1 MGQSLKNT
9 IKVVFFVV
17 FVLAIVLSIII
28 ISCNK
33 YGNSLDEDY
42 ELSDYTKI
50 ISVDELKTIETN
62 GKYILAADIDL
73 SGEEWTPIADFKG
86 VIDGQGHEI
95 RNMTITQ
102 SDEKNVG
109 FVRSLTGTL
118 RNFNLIDVNIDVSA
132 VESNVGGVVG
142 YLKSGKVENICVSG
156 SVKASRSASCGG
168 IFGYVSGGSFSKV
181 SVKNIEVVG
190 KTNVGGSFGKLDGV
204 TINGGDG
211 TPSETVIVRGE
222 TNVGG
227 KAGYVKSSGDMSNLK
242 TAAEV
247 SGQSCVGG
255 IFGYCYCYDDLTL
268 SSFSN
273 EGNVTG
279 SENCTGGII
288 GEIEIYTYAK
298 VDMDNF
304 NNTGDVS
311 GNGYVG
317 GLFGYCKGTV
327 DSTFNPRTPTVTNSK
342 SSGVI
347 TGTWCVGGISGY
359 AEELTIK
366 KCYNEGSE
374 ITASGYKLED
384 GEKRVYLGGYIGNA
398 KYVNLIDCTNSVN
411 LTAAGD
417 YYYVGGIAG
426 CITKARKDMSD
437 LKNTGEI
444 SGGSGVGGVFGYC
457 YCYDD
462 LTLSSFSNEGKVTG
476 SENYTGGIMGKVEM
490 YTYADVEIDNV
501 NNTADV
507 TGNEYVGG
515 LFGYCKNDFD
525 STRCIS
531 TLTNSKSSG
540 VITGTWCI
548 GGISGYVKG
557 LTIKKCYNEGS
568 EIMASGYKLEDGE
581 KRVYLGGYV
590 GNGDSVSFSE
600 CTNDV
605 NLSTAEDYYYV
616 GGIAG
621 YIKNA
626 RKDMSDL
633 KNTGDI
639 EGGACVG
646 GIFGYCYYY
655 ESSTLTSFSN
665 EGNVTGFVNC
675 TGGIMGKSEIYTYAK
690 MDMDNFNNTGEV
702 SGNGYV
708 GDLFG
713 YFSSSSKTSRL
724 FSYSANGNVCG
735 YSKNLEIIG

>member
-273 EGNVTG
+273 EG
-279 SENCTGGII
+279 
-288 GEIEIYTYAK
+288 
-298 VDMDNF
+298 
-304 NNTGDVS
+304 
-311 GNGYVG
+311 
-317 GLFGYCKGTV
+317 
-327 DSTFNPRTPTVTNSK
+327 
-342 SSGVI
+342 
-347 TGTWCVGGISGY
+347 
-359 AEELTIK
+359 
-366 KCYNEGSE
+366 
-374 ITASGYKLED
+374 
-384 GEKRVYLGGYIGNA
+384 
-398 KYVNLIDCTNSVN
+398 
-411 LTAAGD
+411 
-417 YYYVGGIAG
+417 
-426 CITKARKDMSD
+426 
-437 LKNTGEI
+437 
-444 SGGSGVGGVFGYC
+444 
-457 YCYDD
+457 
-462 LTLSSFSNEGKVTG
+462 KVTG

-540 VITGTWCI
+540 VITGIWCI

-568 EIMASGYKLEDGE
+568 EITASGYKLEDGE

-665 EGNVTGFVNC
+665 EGNVAGFVNC

-690 MDMDNFNNTGEV
+690 IDMDNFNNTGEV